1 MLLTSVELFDFRCH
15 EHIVVTPPAEGITA
29 IVGGNGAGKSTI
41 VDAVAWCLYGAK
53 PSGVPRMSSLIRHG
67 ADSCCVR
74 AELVIEKDTVLVE
87 RRVVSGSTECDVW
100 VNGEHRAGPA
110 VSHVDPFLR
119 HLLGMDVKGFSLLCS
134 WLRSRWIS
142 LLWPHRKNAGPSLK
156 S

>member
-53 PSGVPRMSSLIRHG
+53 PFGVRRMSSLIRHG

-74 AELVIEKDTVLVE
+74 AELVIEKETVLVE
-87 RRVVSGSTECDVW
+87 RRVVSGSTECVVW
-100 VNGEHRAGPA
+100 R
-110 VSHVDPFLR
+110 
-119 HLLGMDVKGFSLLCS
+119 SLDGQGGG
-134 WLRSRWIS
+134 R
-142 LLWPHRKNAGPSLK
+142 
-156 S
+156 